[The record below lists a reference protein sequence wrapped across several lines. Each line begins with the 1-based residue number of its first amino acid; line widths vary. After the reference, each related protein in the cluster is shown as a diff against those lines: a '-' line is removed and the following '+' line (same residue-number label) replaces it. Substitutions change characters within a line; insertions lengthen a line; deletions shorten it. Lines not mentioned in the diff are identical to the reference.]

1 LDSVAKVMTEHM
13 NIGVIVLDSDL
24 CIQHWN
30 HYLNSSCGAIP
41 GSAKGKPFVELF
53 PGVELQELRAL
64 VDHVL
69 SEKDAERNAEYPA
82 LSVCLPGSEQPMS
95 LDSRLCFAFQCQKE
109 SAHIGLV
116 FSDPA
121 PVARPVARHSDL
133 VEQLELANRQL
144 LQSEKLAAIG
154 QLAAGVAHEINNP
167 IGYVSSNLKTLAD
180 YVRDMLQV
188 LDSVDT
194 ADNLEYLRQYKK
206 KIEYDHIRSDIE
218 DLLSESEEGIQRVKQ
233 IIKAL
238 KDFSYIEEE
247 EFRFAD
253 LHWCLDSTLNLINS
267 ELKYKVEIRKDY
279 AELPHIECLP
289 SQINQ
294 VIMNLLLNA
303 GQAIEQSGIITL
315 RTGQAES
322 WVWLEVEDTG
332 KGIEPHLLNRLYE
345 PFFTTKP
352 IGKGTGLGLS
362 LSYNIVN
369 KHSGRIEVTSTPGA
383 GARFRVWLPVSRE
396 ASLLPD

>member
-1 LDSVAKVMTEHM
+1 MIDHM
-13 NIGVIVLDSDL
+13 NIGVIVLARDL
-24 CIQHWN
+24 TIRYWN
-30 HYLNSSCGAIP
+30 QYLNSCQMI
-41 GSAKGKPFVELF
+41 SASAEGKPFVDVF
-53 PGVELQELRAL
+53 PEVELRELRAF

-69 SEKDAERNAEYPA
+69 NERDADSQVDYPV
-82 LSVCLPGSEQPMS
+82 LSVRLPGSDQVVS
-95 LDSRLCFAFQCQKE
+95 LDSRSCFSFRCQQGQQGQQGPQD
-109 SAHIGLV
+109 SDYIGLV
-116 FSDPA
+116 FSDSA
-121 PVARPVARHSDL
+121 PLARQGDL
-133 VEQLELANRQL
+133 AEQLEQANRQL

-180 YVRDMLQV
+180 YVRDMLLV

-194 ADNLEYLRQYKK
+194 AENLDDLRQYKQ
-206 KIEYDHIRSDIE
+206 KIEYDHIRCDIE
-218 DLLSESEEGIQRVKQ
+218 DLLGESEEGLQRVKQ

-247 EFRFAD
+247 EFHFAD
-253 LHWCLDSTLNLINS
+253 LHGCLDSTLNLINS

-315 RTGQAES
+315 RTGQADE

-369 KHSGRIEVTSTPGA
+369 KHGGRIEVTSTPGV
-383 GARFRVWLPVSRE
+383 GARFRVWLPVNRE
-396 ASLLPD
+396 AAGLAD